1 MWSLWHQLAWGW
13 SLHENLQL
21 HITPVHVIV
30 SVNSCVGIDTKIK
43 CVYTRICLKAVGSQA
58 RILYSNEEEG
68 SKLPWPSTKPLER
81 RLNIACQVLDLDKT
95 NHSSAP
101 ITHPLMTY

>member
-30 SVNSCVGIDTKIK
+30 SVNSCVGIDTKINSVGILIINFN
-43 CVYTRICLKAVGSQA
+43 VYVFCLKVVGSQA
-58 RILYSNEEEG
+58 RILYSNEEGRVKIALAFNKAIGEG
-68 SKLPWPSTKPLER
+68 
-81 RLNIACQVLDLDKT
+81 RLKGKT
-95 NHSSAP
+95 CVSSVSSQS
-101 ITHPLMTY
+101 